1 MRQKQLVPEVVAA
14 PLKALSS
21 SWSLGFHPSTSS
33 LPPHHA
39 SFQSSPVLLCSLTTF
54 TSSLSKISFIICFQ
68 PTMQLPWHIHI
79 YTFFS
84 PSAILR
90 SFYHNTFYQNDNIHL
105 EDRSKQHQVESL
117 SELPQL
123 EKSRFFLS
131 DNKVKAKAV
140 LFFDLCLHSFG
151 RRQQGASHTYWN
163 RSNQYI
169 RG

>member
-21 SWSLGFHPSTSS
+21 RWSLGFHPSTSS

-117 SELPQL
+117 SELLPSFPPMPMRA
-123 EKSRFFLS
+123 KSLQSCPTLYDPMDCSPLGSSLS
-131 DNKVKAKAV
+131 TG
-140 LFFDLCLHSFG
+140 LS
-151 RRQQGASHTYWN
+151 RQKMS
-163 RSNQYI
+163 SS
-169 RG
+169 RGCS